1 VIYKGIGAATGFA
14 VANCRIIRPAPEPM
28 AAEQPIAP
36 EQVEMEL
43 HRFHD
48 AVAQAVKQLES
59 ILQRARQRGDT
70 IRTEIMEAQL
80 LMLTDPT
87 IEDEV
92 REKISTRYF
101 SAARAVQ
108 ETIAEQAEI
117 LAGLEDPYLR
127 ERSADVRDIGMRLL
141 AVLQGTPLLDLSAL
155 TDEVILVGHEITTSQ
170 MAALDTV
177 NVKGIVAEVG
187 GKTSHTAILAQ
198 NIGIPAVMACE
209 GLLGSI
215 RDGDRLALDGDKGIV
230 ETAINES
237 RFREIKYELI
247 RRAELRDALERLAD
261 VPTRTKDGFR
271 VRLLANIIDPA
282 GADKAL
288 QVGAD
293 GIGLYRTEFLF
304 VNRKTAPTEEEQYEA
319 YAAVVR
325 TMRSRPVVIRTLDVG
340 GDKELSYLNLPK
352 ESNPFLGCRAI
363 RVCLRD
369 PVLFMTQLRAILR
382 AGVHGQALILYPMI
396 ASLDEVRTANRL
408 LAEAKEALR
417 AEGVAYD
424 PNMKSGIMVE
434 VPSAA
439 VTADLLIR
447 ETDFFSIG
455 SNDLTQYTLAVDR
468 LNEKIS
474 SLYNP
479 FQPGVL
485 RLIRTAIDAAHRAGN
500 GKFTGMCGEMAAD
513 PTGALLLLGLGL
525 SEFSVNPSELLK
537 VKKII
542 TSVSRAYAQEAAN
555 QAMQLGTADE
565 VHAFLKAA
573 IPAEL
578 QVYL

>member
-1 VIYKGIGAATGFA
+1 
-14 VANCRIIRPAPEPM
+14 M

-36 EQVEMEL
+36 EQVEMDL

-48 AVAQAVKQLES
+48 AVAQAVIQLES

-170 MAALDTV
+170 MAALDTA

-187 GKTSHTAILAQ
+187 GKTSHTAILAK

-474 SLYNP
+474 SLYDP

>member
-1 VIYKGIGAATGFA
+1 
-14 VANCRIIRPAPEPM
+14 M

-170 MAALDTV
+170 MAALDTA

-187 GKTSHTAILAQ
+187 GKTSHTAILAK

-434 VPSAA
+434 IPSAA

-500 GKFTGMCGEMAAD
+500 GKFTGMCGEMGAD
-513 PTGALLLLGLGL
+513 PAGALLLLGLGL

-537 VKKII
+537 IKKII
-542 TSVSRAYAQEAAN
+542 TSVSRAHAQEVAN

-565 VHAFLKAA
+565 VQAFLNAA

>member
-1 VIYKGIGAATGFA
+1 
-14 VANCRIIRPAPEPM
+14 
-28 AAEQPIAP
+28 
-36 EQVEMEL
+36 MEL

-170 MAALDTV
+170 MAALDTA

-187 GKTSHTAILAQ
+187 GKTSHTAILAK

-304 VNRKTAPTEEEQYEA
+304 VNRTAAPTEEEQYEA

>member
-1 VIYKGIGAATGFA
+1 
-14 VANCRIIRPAPEPM
+14 M

-187 GKTSHTAILAQ
+187 GKTSHTAILAK

>member
-1 VIYKGIGAATGFA
+1 
-14 VANCRIIRPAPEPM
+14 M

-170 MAALDTV
+170 MAALDTA

-187 GKTSHTAILAQ
+187 GKTSHTAILAK

-424 PNMKSGIMVE
+424 PNLKSGIMVE
-434 VPSAA
+434 IPSAA
-439 VTADLLIR
+439 ATADLLIR

>member
-1 VIYKGIGAATGFA
+1 
-14 VANCRIIRPAPEPM
+14 
-28 AAEQPIAP
+28 
-36 EQVEMEL
+36 MEL

-48 AVAQAVKQLES
+48 AVAQAVIQLES

-170 MAALDTV
+170 MAALDTA

-187 GKTSHTAILAQ
+187 GKTSHTAILAK

>member
-1 VIYKGIGAATGFA
+1 
-14 VANCRIIRPAPEPM
+14 M

>member
-1 VIYKGIGAATGFA
+1 
-14 VANCRIIRPAPEPM
+14 M

-48 AVAQAVKQLES
+48 AVAQAVIQLES

-187 GKTSHTAILAQ
+187 GKTSHTAILAK

-485 RLIRTAIDAAHRAGN
+485 RLIRTAIDAAHRTGN

>member
-1 VIYKGIGAATGFA
+1 
-14 VANCRIIRPAPEPM
+14 
-28 AAEQPIAP
+28 
-36 EQVEMEL
+36 MEL

-187 GKTSHTAILAQ
+187 GKTSHTAILAK

-474 SLYNP
+474 SLYDP

-485 RLIRTAIDAAHRAGN
+485 RLIRTAIDAAHRTGN

>member
-1 VIYKGIGAATGFA
+1 
-14 VANCRIIRPAPEPM
+14 M

-170 MAALDTV
+170 MAALDTA

-187 GKTSHTAILAQ
+187 GKTSHTAILAK

>member
-1 VIYKGIGAATGFA
+1 MA
-14 VANCRIIRPAPEPM
+14 PA
-28 AAEQPIAP
+28 QPIAP

-48 AVAQAVKQLES
+48 AVAQAVIQLES

-170 MAALDTV
+170 MAALDTA

-187 GKTSHTAILAQ
+187 GKTSHTAILAK

>member
-1 VIYKGIGAATGFA
+1 
-14 VANCRIIRPAPEPM
+14 
-28 AAEQPIAP
+28 
-36 EQVEMEL
+36 MEL

-304 VNRKTAPTEEEQYEA
+304 VNRKAAPTEEEQYEA

-474 SLYNP
+474 SLYDP

>member
-1 VIYKGIGAATGFA
+1 
-14 VANCRIIRPAPEPM
+14 M

-170 MAALDTV
+170 MAALDTA

-187 GKTSHTAILAQ
+187 GKTSHTAILAK

-474 SLYNP
+474 SLYDP

-500 GKFTGMCGEMAAD
+500 GKFTGMCGEMGAD
-513 PTGALLLLGLGL
+513 PAGALLLLGLGL

-537 VKKII
+537 IKKII
-542 TSVSRAYAQEAAN
+542 TSVSRAHAQEVAN

-565 VHAFLKAA
+565 VQAFLNAA

>member
-1 VIYKGIGAATGFA
+1 
-14 VANCRIIRPAPEPM
+14 M

-485 RLIRTAIDAAHRAGN
+485 RLIRTAIDAAHRTGN

>member
-1 VIYKGIGAATGFA
+1 
-14 VANCRIIRPAPEPM
+14 M

-304 VNRKTAPTEEEQYEA
+304 VNRTAAPTEEEQYEA

-325 TMRSRPVVIRTLDVG
+325 TMRSRPVIIRTLDVG

-396 ASLDEVRTANRL
+396 ASLDEVRNANRL
-408 LAEAKEALR
+408 LTEAKEALR

-513 PTGALLLLGLGL
+513 PAGALLLLGLGL

-565 VHAFLKAA
+565 VHEFLKAA

>member
-1 VIYKGIGAATGFA
+1 
-14 VANCRIIRPAPEPM
+14 M

-170 MAALDTV
+170 MAALDTA

-187 GKTSHTAILAQ
+187 GKTSHTAILAK

-474 SLYNP
+474 SLYDP

-485 RLIRTAIDAAHRAGN
+485 RLIRTAIDAAHRTGN

>member
-1 VIYKGIGAATGFA
+1 MIFKGIGAATGFA

-28 AAEQPIAP
+28 TAAQVIAP
-36 EQVEMEL
+36 QQVEMEL

-92 REKISTRYF
+92 REKISARYF
-101 SAARAVQ
+101 SAVRAVQ

-187 GKTSHTAILAQ
+187 GKTSHTAILAK

-209 GLLGSI
+209 GILGSI
-215 RDGDRLALDGDKGIV
+215 RDGDRVALDGDKGIV

-247 RRAELRDALERLAD
+247 RRAELRDTLERLAD

-304 VNRKTAPTEEEQYEA
+304 VNRNAAPTEEEQYEA

-325 TMRSRPVVIRTLDVG
+325 TMRKRPVIIRTLDVG
-340 GDKELSYLNLPK
+340 GDKELSYLNLPQ

-363 RVCLRD
+363 RLCLRD

-434 VPSAA
+434 IPSAA

-500 GKFTGMCGEMAAD
+500 GKFTGMCGEMGAD
-513 PTGALLLLGLGL
+513 PAGALLLLGLGL

-537 VKKII
+537 IKKII
-542 TSVSRAYAQEAAN
+542 TSVSRAHAQEVAN

-565 VHAFLKAA
+565 VQAFLNAA

>member
-1 VIYKGIGAATGFA
+1 
-14 VANCRIIRPAPEPM
+14 M

-474 SLYNP
+474 SLYDP

-485 RLIRTAIDAAHRAGN
+485 RLIRTAIDAAHRTGN

>member
-1 VIYKGIGAATGFA
+1 
-14 VANCRIIRPAPEPM
+14 M

-187 GKTSHTAILAQ
+187 GKTSHTAILAK

-396 ASLDEVRTANRL
+396 ASLDEVRNANRL
-408 LAEAKEALR
+408 LTEAKEALR

-565 VHAFLKAA
+565 VHEFLKAA

>member
-1 VIYKGIGAATGFA
+1 MIYKGIGAATGFA

-170 MAALDTV
+170 MAALDTA

-187 GKTSHTAILAQ
+187 GNTSHTAILAQ

-247 RRAELRDALERLAD
+247 RRAELRDAPERLAA
-261 VPTRTKDGFR
+261 VPTRPKAGFR

>member
-1 VIYKGIGAATGFA
+1 MA
-14 VANCRIIRPAPEPM
+14 PA
-28 AAEQPIAP
+28 QPIAP

-513 PTGALLLLGLGL
+513 PAGALLLLGLGL

>member
-1 VIYKGIGAATGFA
+1 
-14 VANCRIIRPAPEPM
+14 M

-48 AVAQAVKQLES
+48 AVAQAVIQLES

-170 MAALDTV
+170 MAALDTA

-187 GKTSHTAILAQ
+187 GKTSHTAILAK

-474 SLYNP
+474 SLYDP

>member
-1 VIYKGIGAATGFA
+1 
-14 VANCRIIRPAPEPM
+14 M

-48 AVAQAVKQLES
+48 AVAQAVIQLES

-170 MAALDTV
+170 MAALDTA

-187 GKTSHTAILAQ
+187 GKTSHTAILAK

>member
-1 VIYKGIGAATGFA
+1 
-14 VANCRIIRPAPEPM
+14 
-28 AAEQPIAP
+28 
-36 EQVEMEL
+36 MEL

-170 MAALDTV
+170 MAALDTA

-187 GKTSHTAILAQ
+187 GKTSHTAILAK

>member
-1 VIYKGIGAATGFA
+1 
-14 VANCRIIRPAPEPM
+14 M

-187 GKTSHTAILAQ
+187 GKTSHTAILAK

-325 TMRSRPVVIRTLDVG
+325 TMRSRPFVIRTLDVG

>member
-1 VIYKGIGAATGFA
+1 
-14 VANCRIIRPAPEPM
+14 M

-170 MAALDTV
+170 MAALDTA

-187 GKTSHTAILAQ
+187 GKTSHTAILAK

-500 GKFTGMCGEMAAD
+500 GKFTGMCGEMGAD
-513 PTGALLLLGLGL
+513 PAGALLLLGLGL

-537 VKKII
+537 IKKII
-542 TSVSRAYAQEAAN
+542 TSVSRAHAQEVAN

-565 VHAFLKAA
+565 VQAFLNAA

>member
-1 VIYKGIGAATGFA
+1 MIYKGIGAATGFA

-48 AVAQAVKQLES
+48 AVAQAVIQLES

-170 MAALDTV
+170 MAALDTA

-187 GKTSHTAILAQ
+187 GKTSHTAILAK

>member
-1 VIYKGIGAATGFA
+1 
-14 VANCRIIRPAPEPM
+14 
-28 AAEQPIAP
+28 
-36 EQVEMEL
+36 MEL

-48 AVAQAVKQLES
+48 AVAQAVIQLES

-170 MAALDTV
+170 MAALDTA

-187 GKTSHTAILAQ
+187 GKTSHTAILAK

-474 SLYNP
+474 SLYDP

>member
-1 VIYKGIGAATGFA
+1 
-14 VANCRIIRPAPEPM
+14 M

-48 AVAQAVKQLES
+48 AVAQAVIQLES

>member
-1 VIYKGIGAATGFA
+1 
-14 VANCRIIRPAPEPM
+14 M

-48 AVAQAVKQLES
+48 AVAQAVIQLES

-170 MAALDTV
+170 MAALDTA

>member
-1 VIYKGIGAATGFA
+1 
-14 VANCRIIRPAPEPM
+14 
-28 AAEQPIAP
+28 
-36 EQVEMEL
+36 MEL

-474 SLYNP
+474 SLYDP

>member
-1 VIYKGIGAATGFA
+1 
-14 VANCRIIRPAPEPM
+14 
-28 AAEQPIAP
+28 
-36 EQVEMEL
+36 MEL

-170 MAALDTV
+170 MAALDTA

-187 GKTSHTAILAQ
+187 GKTSHTAILAK

-474 SLYNP
+474 SLYDP

-500 GKFTGMCGEMAAD
+500 GKFTGMCGEMGAD
-513 PTGALLLLGLGL
+513 PAGALLLLGLGL

-537 VKKII
+537 IKKII
-542 TSVSRAYAQEAAN
+542 TSVSRAHAQEVAN

-565 VHAFLKAA
+565 VQAFLNAA

>member
-1 VIYKGIGAATGFA
+1 
-14 VANCRIIRPAPEPM
+14 M

-187 GKTSHTAILAQ
+187 GKTSHTAILAK

-485 RLIRTAIDAAHRAGN
+485 RLIRTAIDAAHRTGN

>member
-1 VIYKGIGAATGFA
+1 
-14 VANCRIIRPAPEPM
+14 M

-215 RDGDRLALDGDKGIV
+215 RDGDRVALDGDKGIV

>member
-1 VIYKGIGAATGFA
+1 
-14 VANCRIIRPAPEPM
+14 M

-170 MAALDTV
+170 MAALDTA